1 MSEAKGNTAAKE
13 ATQLA
18 QMQEMIANMATTMSD
33 LQEELKATKE
43 EAAKATEDAEA
54 RVIQK
59 MAAETD
65 DGRIARQNAHEKL
78 ATVLA
83 QQSRDELMKGPLVPV
98 WLKVNVNLGEGKRNK
113 IMKHERVYDAEGR
126 VTSGF
131 VGDPVLV
138 PVDVARKLLD
148 GNKAERADPLPGE
161 E

>member
-1 MSEAKGNTAAKE
+1 
-13 ATQLA
+13 
-18 QMQEMIANMATTMSD
+18 MQAEVIFTRRVSCFEHLDVRASAEVLSCSSD
-33 LQEELKATKE
+33 HDGLDLWVETSA
-43 EAAKATEDAEA
+43 ED
-54 RVIQK
+54 RVIER
-59 MAAETD
+59 MASETD
-65 DGRIARQNAHEKL
+65 EGRIARQNAHEKL

-113 IMKHERVYDAEGR
+113 VMKHERVVDAEGR

-131 VGDPVLV
+131 VGEPVLV

-161 E
+161 D